1 MIEKTQVYMGSSNG
15 QCRTSTGEPMKF
27 GPRELLEDVLQR
39 DLCIGC
45 GACVNLCPYFKLF
58 QGAISTLFS
67 CELSDGKCFQYCP
80 RVEVDLDVL
89 SQSLYN
95 IPYNT
100 DPVGVYKSVRISRAT
115 NKVGPAP
122 FQTGGT
128 VSALMMFALKK
139 GYIDTAVLTGNE
151 GLLPVPCLVTSPD
164 EVVTCSSSKF
174 TAAPTLAALNQ
185 AVNKGYNSIGV
196 VATPCQSLAVA
207 QMKCMYSVPVEL
219 TIGLFCMWALD
230 YRPFNEF
237 LSSQVDISKIVR
249 MNIPP
254 PPANTMEIHTGNGK
268 REIPLDDIKPFI
280 LNSCSFCFDMTSEFS
295 DISVGLLEGT
305 PGWNTLIIRTDTGN
319 DLVDEAVEEGFLTV
333 KEMPEENLEHLKDAA
348 QTKKKRAFAA
358 THRNSLVNTVNG
370 RASLRVNEETIENI
384 INREGG

>member
-1 MIEKTQVYMGSSNG
+1 MIEKTQVYMWCSNG
-15 QCRTSTGEPMKF
+15 QCRKSTGEPMKF
-27 GPRELLEDVLQR
+27 GPRELVNDVLQR

-45 GACVNLCPYFKLF
+45 GACVNLCPYFTSS
-58 QGAISTLFS
+58 QGTISALFS

-80 RVEVDLDVL
+80 RAEVDLDVL

-95 IPYNT
+95 RSYNPS
-100 DPVGVYKSVRISRAT
+100 PVGVYKTVRISRAT

-128 VSALMMFALKK
+128 VSALMMFALNQ

-151 GLLPVPCLVTSPD
+151 GLLPVPCLVTCPE
-164 EVVTCSSSKF
+164 EVVSCSSSKF

-185 AVNKGYNSIGV
+185 AVYEGYTSIGV

-207 QMKCMYSVPVEL
+207 QMKYMCSVPVEL

-230 YRPFNEF
+230 YRSFNEF
-237 LSSQVDISKIVR
+237 LSSHIDISEIVR

-254 PPANTMEIHTGNGK
+254 PPANTIEIHTGNGK
-268 REIPLDDIKPFI
+268 KEISLDDIKPFI
-280 LNSCSFCFDMTSEFS
+280 LNACSSCFDMTSEFS
-295 DISVGLLEGT
+295 DVSVGLLEGT
-305 PGWNTLIIRTDTGN
+305 PGWNTLIIRTDAGI
-319 DLVDEAVEEGFLTV
+319 DLVDEAVEKGFLTV

-358 THRNSLVNTVNG
+358 IHRNSLVNTVNG
-370 RASLRVNEETIENI
+370 RASLRVNEGTIENI
-384 INREGG
+384 MNGEGG